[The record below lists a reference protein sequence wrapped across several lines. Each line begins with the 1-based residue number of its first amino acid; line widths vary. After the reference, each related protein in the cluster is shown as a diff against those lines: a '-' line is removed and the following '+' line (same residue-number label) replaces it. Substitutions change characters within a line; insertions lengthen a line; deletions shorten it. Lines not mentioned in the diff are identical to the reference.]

1 MLGQRLN
8 LIIILLLTA
17 LASCGRAPE
26 LSGAP
31 QFVAGQILVP
41 GDGSGLSVD
50 RRATRT
56 WRDYD
61 GDGLSDRLDWDMDGD
76 GIANLVDQYP
86 FDEKRWGE
94 DKNKNGIADF
104 IDLSLSLD
112 PQNHSLAHYQLEI
125 FKQTSLVV
133 IQGSARF
140 SEAEWQA
147 LNEIVTSE
155 QLTGVIRFSHVK
167 VLVKYDR
174 NAQVDLRRA
183 DFDAHWQ
190 QLNLYE
196 NDEHAASLLS
206 FRGSVIHEFGHV
218 HALENPEEFLRFSQN
233 FQQWVSP
240 SVYGLS
246 SPEEGYAEDF
256 ALKLFRAGLD
266 LDPSRFDLL

>member
-8 LIIILLLTA
+8 LIIILLLTVIT
-17 LASCGRAPE
+17 SCGRAPE

-31 QFVAGQILVP
+31 QFVAGQVMVP

-76 GIANLVDQYP
+76 GVANLVDQYP
-86 FDEKRWGE
+86 FNEKLWGL
-94 DKNKNGIADF
+94 DTNRNGLPDF
-104 IDLSLSLD
+104 VDLSLAKD
-112 PQNHSLAHYQLEI
+112 PRDKSVAPLQEAI
-125 FKQTSLVV
+125 FRETRVVV

-147 LNEIVTSE
+147 LQEIVTSE
-155 QLTGVIRFSHVK
+155 QLTKKIRFSHLK
-167 VLVKYDR
+167 ALVKYDR
-174 NAQVDLRRA
+174 NSQVDLRRA

-190 QLNLYE
+190 QMNLYE

-218 HALENPEEFLRFSQN
+218 HALENPADFMAFSSRFAS
-233 FQQWVSP
+233 WSSP
-240 SVYGLS
+240 STYGLS

-256 ALKLFRAGLD
+256 ALKLYRAGLD

>member
-17 LASCGRAPE
+17 LTSCGRAPE

-31 QFVAGQILVP
+31 QFVAGQIMAP

-50 RRATRT
+50 RRSART

-76 GIANLVDQYP
+76 GVANLVDQYP
-86 FDEKRWGE
+86 FDEKRRGE
-94 DKNKNGIADF
+94 DKNKNGLTDF

-112 PQNHSLAHYQLEI
+112 SRDQELAHYQLEI

-147 LNEIVTSE
+147 LQEIVTSE
-155 QLTGVIRFSHVK
+155 QLTNVIRFSHVK
-167 VLVKYDR
+167 VLVKYDKSS
-174 NAQVDLRRA
+174 QVDLRRA

-190 QLNLYE
+190 QLNLYS
-196 NDEHAASLLS
+196 NDEHTHSLMS

-218 HALENPEEFLRFSQN
+218 HALENPANFLAFESRHATWS
-233 FQQWVSP
+233 SP
-240 SVYGLS
+240 STYGLS